1 MREGDDDEDEN
12 DNQKSPD
19 LCLVFNKNLISPH
32 PRHVDS
38 GGGGGSHQSP
48 CNSRGQRSYWSEKGP
63 AGGWLTLCQH
73 HLHPDTHPY
82 RDHSRHVTTTTTTPV
97 SKALT
102 SSKLAHTR
110 GKRPPPPSQPPP
122 HTHCH
127 PTIQPTSMPIRP
139 LSVPPASL
147 DDPALLAQ
155 GVRSAVQHK
164 AAPHPPTRDGFLL
177 VYFLLLLLLL
187 PPSAA
192 LGIYPVTP
200 SIHMA
205 VVRAVGDDTWKRGG
219 WVGELVGW
227 LVGLHDAIDFCYFV
241 GSSLVTYGLDLHAR
255 SSPCTTLPT
264 TCKEEVRKG
273 RMSRPARAHLSSSP
287 CSYVVSNTRTAKAPV
302 TLLPQTSIHPSIPAL
317 KEPGSKY
324 YHHYYDERESA
335 NKVSAYCA
343 RDGMDAER
351 GAAMNVFQR
360 LWGLSG
366 PHQKFRLVE
375 IQPG

>member
-1 MREGDDDEDEN
+1 MASTYFLSRLEGRPGHKQPF
-12 DNQKSPD
+12 NQVLPSP
-19 LCLVFNKNLISPH
+19 LLLVLITL
-32 PRHVDS
+32 
-38 GGGGGSHQSP
+38 
-48 CNSRGQRSYWSEKGP
+48 
-63 AGGWLTLCQH
+63 GWLHMCA
-73 HLHPDTHPY
+73 
-82 RDHSRHVTTTTTTPV
+82 HV
-97 SKALT
+97 
-102 SSKLAHTR
+102 
-110 GKRPPPPSQPPP
+110 
-122 HTHCH
+122 
-127 PTIQPTSMPIRP
+127 
-139 LSVPPASL
+139 
-147 DDPALLAQ
+147 
-155 GVRSAVQHK
+155 
-164 AAPHPPTRDGFLL
+164 
-177 VYFLLLLLLL
+177 
-187 PPSAA
+187 
-192 LGIYPVTP
+192 
-200 SIHMA
+200 
-205 VVRAVGDDTWKRGG
+205 DTWKRGG